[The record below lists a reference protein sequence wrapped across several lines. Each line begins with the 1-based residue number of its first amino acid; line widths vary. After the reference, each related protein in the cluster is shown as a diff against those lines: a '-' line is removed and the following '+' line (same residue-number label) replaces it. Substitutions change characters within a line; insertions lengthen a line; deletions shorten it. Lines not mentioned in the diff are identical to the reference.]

1 MNGPRTRRKSARRA
15 AVLWKAVLG
24 LLALV
29 GALVPPAV
37 PTSAA
42 KGAGVEEAR
51 IVRAVVRDP
60 DGTRHIRYERT
71 LMGRPL
77 IGGDFIERRSPLG
90 RLVSVSS
97 SRPVTVTLRSRV
109 ATITEGAAVEA
120 ALAWSAADGADV
132 RVESV
137 EQVWVNQP
145 DGVVPAFGVRLVG
158 SNTTGMPVRLNVYVD
173 GLTGSI
179 ALTDSDVAGGTGRGW
194 HTGTVSIPTVWS
206 GSTFLLKDSV
216 GNAVYD
222 ARGGSST
229 GGAGPMSDVDDSWGD
244 GTNQDTVDGRQSAG
258 VDVLYATR
266 KAYDY
271 LGGVH
276 GRWGIRGDGSGVAA
290 LVHVGS
296 GEANAAWDGTTQ
308 QMHFGDGTANANPLT
323 TIDIVAH
330 EMAHGLTDFT
340 ANFVYSGEAGGLN
353 EATSD
358 IFGTAVEFHSG
369 NAADT
374 PDYLIGEKSE
384 FGANGKV
391 ALRFMDRPSRD
402 RLSADCWTSSVGAMD
417 PHYSSGPLN
426 HWFYLV
432 AEGSGA
438 KTLNGVQYD
447 SPTCDGS
454 RVAGVGRRVAER
466 VWVRALLTGLT
477 SNSGYRDARNRA
489 IVAAIDLYGSG
500 SAECHA
506 VERAMDAIG
515 VPAGNVA
522 CVRVGEGAMFPS
534 LWTGAYS
541 GDLGWPINAVHTW
554 GPGCIQDFRGGALGD
569 AALMQ
574 PNCTGPVYA
583 VTGAHWRRVA
593 SIGSPTIGYPTNNSH
608 RYGSSWTQDFDGGTW
623 RWNLLVIPDVA
634 NTSAFVVRAGFRDMW
649 MNAGGATGA
658 WGVPTSD
665 EYSVPVGARQNF
677 TGGTKTWRAYPDRL
691 FAGQSLGVDGRLF
704 SADERFM
711 LILQGDGNL
720 VLYGPTGALWA
731 SNTVGV
737 AGPRVVVGGDGNLVL
752 LDSLGRVR
760 WSTGTFTFKGSQFVV
775 QNDSNLVLYERSGV
789 ATWTRFAGRL
799 RVDPPG
805 PIAIMSTLT
814 GRYWAAEL
822 GFSGGWY
829 GAIRAQ
835 RTSVG
840 SWERF
845 QLVGDCRSAV
855 GCGIL
860 NLANGRYL
868 SAELNYTGT
877 GDRMVRARAT
887 SIGSWERFQLVGDCG
902 SVGGCG
908 IRSVA
913 NGRFLSA
920 DYYFSDPNYYQ
931 YGLVRARATAIS
943 GWESFR
949 IYEV

>member
-1 MNGPRTRRKSARRA
+1 
-15 AVLWKAVLG
+15 VLG

-29 GALVPPAV
+29 GGLVLSAV

-42 KGAGVEEAR
+42 QGPGAEEAR
-51 IVRAVVRDP
+51 TVRSVVRDP

-97 SRPVTVTLRSRV
+97 SRPVTVTFRSRV
-109 ATITEGAAVEA
+109 ATLTEGAAVEA
-120 ALAWSAADGADV
+120 ALASSAVARADV

-137 EQVWVNQP
+137 EPVWVNQP
-145 DGVVPAFGVRLVG
+145 DGVVPAFDVRLEG
-158 SNTTGMPVRLNVYVD
+158 ADAYGTPVRLNVYVD
-173 GLTGSI
+173 GVSGEI
-179 ALTDSDVAGGTGRGW
+179 AAIDSDVASGTGSGW
-194 HTGTVSIPTVWS
+194 HSGSVSIPTVWS
-206 GSTFLLKDSV
+206 GSAFLLRDSV
-216 GNAVYD
+216 GNEVYD
-222 ARGGSST
+222 ARGGRDA
-229 GGAGPMSDVDDSWGD
+229 GGAGPMSDADDAWGD
-244 GTNQDTVDGRQSAG
+244 GTNQDTAAGRQSAG
-258 VDVLYATR
+258 VDVLYTAR
-266 KAYDY
+266 SAYDY
-271 LGGVH
+271 FGNVH
-276 GRWGIRGDGSGVAA
+276 GRWGIRNDGRGLKA
-290 LVHVGS
+290 LVHVGD
-296 GEANAAWDGTTQ
+296 GWPNASWDEDSQ
-308 QMHFGDGTANANPLT
+308 LMLFGDGTGSANPMT
-323 TIDIVAH
+323 PIDIVAH
-330 EMAHGLTDFT
+330 EMGHALTKAPD
-340 ANFVYSGEAGGLN
+340 AARLQYSGESGGLN

-358 IFGTAVEFHSG
+358 IFGTAVEFYANS
-369 NAADT
+369 ATDA
-374 PDYLIGEKSE
+374 PDYLIGEKTE
-384 FGANGKV
+384 YGADGKV

-402 RLSADCWTSSVGAMD
+402 GRSLDCWTSSLASMD

-432 AEGSGA
+432 AEGSGT
-438 KTLNGVQYD
+438 KTINGVQYN

-454 RVAGVGRRVAER
+454 RVVGVGRRAAER
-466 VWVRALLTGLT
+466 IWLRALTTGLT
-477 SNSGYRDARNRA
+477 ANSDYRDARNRA
-489 IVAAIDLYGSG
+489 IQSAIDLFGIGST
-500 SAECHA
+500 ECHA
-506 VERAMDAIG
+506 VERAMNAIG
-515 VPAGNVA
+515 APAGSVT
-522 CVRVGEGAMFPS
+522 CVKVGEGSIFVSQFVA
-534 LWTGAYS
+534 AYS
-541 GDLGWPINAVHTW
+541 ADLGWPVNAVHSW

-574 PNCTGPVYA
+574 PNCFGTVYA

-593 SIGSPTIGYPTNNSH
+593 AIGSPTIGYPTNNSH
-608 RYGSSWTQDFDGGTW
+608 RYGSSWTQDFDGGSW

-634 NTSAFVVRAGFRDMW
+634 NNSAFVVRTGFRDMW
-649 MNAGGATGA
+649 INAGGATGS

-677 TGGTKTWRAYPDRL
+677 TGGVKTWRAYPDRL
-691 FAGQSLGVDGRLF
+691 FEGQSLGVDGRLF

-720 VLYGPTGALWA
+720 VFYGPTGALWA

-737 AGPRVVVGGDGNLVL
+737 AGPRVVLGGDGNLVL
-752 LDSLGRVR
+752 LDSLNRVR
-760 WSTGTFTFKGSQFVV
+760 WSTGTFTFKGSQLVV
-775 QNDSNLVLYERSGV
+775 QNDSNLVLVERAGV
-789 ATWTRFAGRL
+789 ATWSRLTGRL
-799 RVDPPG
+799 RVDPSG
-805 PIAIMSTLT
+805 PIAIRSTLT
-814 GRYWAAEL
+814 GRNWAAEL

-845 QLVGDCRSAV
+845 QLVGDCRSSQ
-855 GCGIL
+855 GCAIL

-887 SIGSWERFQLVGDCG
+887 SIGLWERFQLVGDCT

-908 IRSVA
+908 VRSVA

-920 DYYFSDPNYYQ
+920 DYYFSDPNYYE